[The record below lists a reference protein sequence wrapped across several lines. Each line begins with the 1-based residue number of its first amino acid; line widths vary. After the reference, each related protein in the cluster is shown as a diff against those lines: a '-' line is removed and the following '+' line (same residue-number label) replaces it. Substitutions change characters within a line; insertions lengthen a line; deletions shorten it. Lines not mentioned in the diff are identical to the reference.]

1 MKSASDLFEQAPKVQ
16 DILKGHQMYWAHL
29 PGKGKSQKEE
39 TLHEHVELVNQ
50 YALRLIEVHGLDK
63 VFNSLCTA
71 IAEHRL
77 VKDKPAF
84 AEALKVRSIYSIIFH
99 DFGKVNPNFQID
111 RMKNNEH
118 FKDRIKVPFHPPHG
132 HSELSAFLYNSFFLK
147 RDVPD
152 SDEGQLLLV
161 LTLLL
166 SYPILNHHAKG
177 LFSPQDKFG
186 EKISWIDYFQEFAE
200 FEAYYGWVSEGQP
213 VFASVLKNLH
223 KALNRFWKFL
233 EDDFP
238 LYALI
243 KLNFSVLTSADYLAT
258 SDYMNQEPLDDFGV
272 IDESLSSK
280 IITSAKTSKSYNSAV
295 FKVLEDLN
303 YKPEYSTELGN
314 DYLNELRKEM
324 AVDAL
329 RSLNQAND
337 KRIFYLEAPTGGGK
351 TNISMLLA
359 AQLLEKHT
367 ALNKIVYVFPF
378 TTLVTQTFS
387 SILETFDLTKAEVA
401 QVHAK
406 AAYRASKEEGAYGT
420 KKINYLHNLFY
431 HYPIALLTHI
441 RFFDWLK
448 TNFKESNY
456 PFHRLANTIVIIDE
470 LQSYNPKH
478 WDKIIY
484 LLEQYARHF
493 NIYFLL
499 MSATLPK
506 LGDLLEATNGKPVDI
521 HHLLPNAKQHFFQ
534 NPNFNRRVTFDFS
547 LLSET
552 IEMDALL
559 GKVLLASADY
569 AKEND
574 LYPKSVYTIVEFIF
588 KKSASAFYSLLK
600 DASFPFFDEVLVLSG
615 TILEPRRKEVI
626 NQLKSSAL
634 RSKKVLLIT
643 TQVVEAGVDIDMDVG
658 FKDSSLID
666 SDEQLA
672 GRINRNVK
680 KKGCKLYLFRMDK
693 ASIIYQNDLRYQQ
706 VRNRAIKLQDYQRIL
721 QEKDFDHLYDLVFKD
736 LSEWN
741 KEEMAK
747 GLGTYRALLRKL
759 QFIEVHQEFKL
770 IEQDNVSVFVPL
782 QLPIEISGKDEKERV
797 FSQQELDFLKKGGIE
812 PKNEYIYGDAVF
824 DFYIR
829 IVQDQAGDYVSRVVS
844 YKQMQSILSK
854 FTFSVFASQKLLNEL
869 RRFSRNEHSTE
880 PEGYEEFGYLYLSNF
895 EGVYNYYQGLN
906 ESAFEASEQQFL

>member
-1 MKSASDLFEQAPKVQ
+1 
-16 DILKGHQMYWAHL
+16 MY
-29 PGKGKSQKEE
+29 
-39 TLHEHVELVNQ
+39 EHVELVNQ
-50 YALRLIEVHGLDK
+50 YAVRLIEVHGLDK

-71 IAEHRL
+71 IAEQMPI
-77 VKDKPAF
+77 KDKPAF
-84 AEALKVRSIYSIIFH
+84 AEALKVRSIYSIVFH

-111 RMKNNEH
+111 RMENNEH
-118 FKDRIKVPFHPPHG
+118 FKARMKVPFFPPHG

-152 SDEGQLLLV
+152 SDEGQLFLV

-186 EKISWIDYFQEFAE
+186 KKIFWIDCFQDFAE
-200 FEAYYGWVSEGQP
+200 FEAYYGWVSKDQP
-213 VFASVLKNLH
+213 VFARVLKNLQ
-223 KALNRFWKFL
+223 KALNRFWKLL

-238 LYALI
+238 LYALV

-272 IDESLSSK
+272 IDESLGSK
-280 IITSAKTSKSYNSAV
+280 IISSAKTSKSYNSAV
-295 FKVLEDLN
+295 FKVLENLN
-303 YKPEYSTELGN
+303 YKPKYSTELGN

-329 RSLNQAND
+329 RSLNRAND

-359 AQLLEKHT
+359 AQLLEKYT

-406 AAYRASKEEGAYGT
+406 ATYRASKEEGAYGT
-420 KKINYLHNLFY
+420 KKINYLHNLFH
-431 HYPIALLTHI
+431 HYPITLLTHI

-456 PFHRLANTIVIIDE
+456 PFHRIANTIVIIDE

-534 NPNFNRRVTFDFS
+534 NPNFNRRVAFDFS

-559 GKVLLASADY
+559 DKVLRVSADY

-782 QLPIEISGKDEKERV
+782 HLPLEITGKDEIERV
-797 FSQQELDFLKKGGIE
+797 FSQQELDFLKKGGIQ
-812 PKNEYIYGDAVF
+812 PKNEYINGEAVF
-824 DFYIR
+824 DFYIS

-895 EGVYNYYQGLN
+895 ERVYDYYQGLN
-906 ESAFEASEQQFL
+906 ESAFEASEQQIL